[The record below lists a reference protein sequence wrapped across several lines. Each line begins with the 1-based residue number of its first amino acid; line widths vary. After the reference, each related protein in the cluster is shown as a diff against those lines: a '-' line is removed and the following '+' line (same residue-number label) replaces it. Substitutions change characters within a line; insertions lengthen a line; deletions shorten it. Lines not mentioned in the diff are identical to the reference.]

1 MIQLTEHLT
10 HTASVTTACAALGL
24 PRSALY
30 RARQPRPSA
39 PIVATLGPPGPRRAL
54 NAAETAEVRETL
66 NSERF
71 QDDAPREIY
80 ATLLDEDRYLCSV
93 STMYRILRENQAIQE
108 RRNQLRHP
116 AYATPELLATAPGQV
131 WTWDITKLLGPV
143 KWTYFYL
150 YVLLDLFSRY
160 VVGWLLAERE
170 SAELT
175 PVLIAEAC
183 TRETIQPNQLT
194 LHADRGGPMVAKPL
208 ALLLTDLGV
217 TESHSR
223 PHTSNDNPFS
233 EAQFKTLK
241 YQPDFPERFGSRAD
255 AHAWARRFFPWYN
268 NDHHHT
274 GLGLMTPAAV
284 HSGQAAQLWQK
295 RHTVLQHA
303 YLTHPERFVHGQP
316 QPPALPTA
324 VWINPPK
331 PKEAGAAPQGPA
343 PAFSSVDM
351 DDLH

>member
-1 MIQLTEHLT
+1 MIQLTEQLT
-10 HTASVTTACAALGL
+10 LTTSVTTACHTLGL

-39 PIVATLGPPGPRRAL
+39 SVVAPPGAGRAL
-54 NAAETAEVRETL
+54 SPSETAQVRDTL

-71 QDDAPREIY
+71 QDDAPREVY
-80 ATLLDEDRYLCSV
+80 ATLLDENTYLCSV
-93 STMYRILRENQAIQE
+93 STMYRILRENKEIQE

-116 AYATPELLATAPGQV
+116 AYAKPELLATAPRQV
-131 WTWDITKLLGPV
+131 WTWDITKLLGLV
-143 KWTYFYL
+143 KWSYFYL

-170 SAELT
+170 SAELAQT
-175 PVLIAEAC
+175 LIAEAC
-183 TRETIQPNQLT
+183 TRENIQPNQLT
-194 LHADRGGPMVAKPL
+194 IHADRGGPMIAKPL

-255 AHAWARRFFPWYN
+255 AHTWACGFFPWYN

-295 RHTVLQHA
+295 RQDVLSQA
-303 YLTHPERFVHGQP
+303 YLAHPARFVTGHP
-316 QPPALPTA
+316 VPPALPTA

-331 PKEAGAAPQGPA
+331 PAEAGAAPQGPA
-343 PAFSSVDM
+343 PAFSSVDT